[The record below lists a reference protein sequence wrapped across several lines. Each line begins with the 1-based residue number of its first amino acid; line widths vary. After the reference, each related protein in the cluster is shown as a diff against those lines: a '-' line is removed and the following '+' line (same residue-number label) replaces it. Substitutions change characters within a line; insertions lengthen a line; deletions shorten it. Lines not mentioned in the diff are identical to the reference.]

1 MAWFKKTKEEE
12 EDKNKQESPDPAAQR
27 EFVRLDDFI
36 GFSYEPLDTASKSED
51 VKNVLLE
58 GHGYEPVSD
67 YMKDMDVK
75 RLDPGLVKVLVAL
88 DQKLNFILKCLTEKD
103 TLFKMPTKKNV
114 NISGAGI
121 SFTVAEEFQKGVKL
135 KLKMC
140 FSSYPYTILS
150 AIGEVVRVIKEDI
163 PEKDG
168 KPVRVQKEF
177 PTAVRFVTIDES
189 TREMIIHHI
198 FNKQRDIIK
207 QRDMVKS
214 KGG

>member
-1 MAWFKKTKEEE
+1 MAWFKKEKDAEENTE
-12 EDKNKQESPDPAAQR
+12 VQDPAAQR

-36 GFSYEPLDTASKSED
+36 GFAYEHLVPASKEEKVGD
-51 VKNVLLE
+51 VLLE

-75 RLDPGLVKVLVAL
+75 RLDPGLIKVLIGI
-88 DQKLNFILKCLTEKD
+88 DQKMNFILKCLTDKD

-121 SFTVAEEFQKGVKL
+121 SFTAPEEFPAGAKL

-177 PTAVRFVTIDES
+177 PTAVRFVTIDEN
-189 TREMIIHHI
+189 TREMIIHHV
-198 FNKQRDIIK
+198 FNKQREIIK
-207 QRDMVKS
+207 QREMVKS
-214 KGG
+214 KG